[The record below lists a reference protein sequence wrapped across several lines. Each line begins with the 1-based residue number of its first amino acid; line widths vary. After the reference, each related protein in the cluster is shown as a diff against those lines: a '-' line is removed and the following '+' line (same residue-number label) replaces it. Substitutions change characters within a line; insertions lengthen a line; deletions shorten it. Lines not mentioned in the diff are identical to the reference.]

1 MKIKVILLDYKWYNI
16 QLIFLLWKLLL
27 IFHKMVIAHCIC
39 VGYDAKRFT

>member
-27 IFHKMVIAHCIC
+27 IFHKMVIVH
-39 VGYDAKRFT
+39 YF